1 MSLVLGVDAGAT
13 KTFALVAEE
22 DGYILGFGRGGSGN
36 HQMAGLEPA
45 LAEIRRAS
53 EEALAQAGA
62 SPPVDFG
69 FFGLAGADLPVDY
82 ALLTPSVEGMD
93 IARRVRIK
101 NDTMVA
107 LRAGLKRSWGV
118 AVICGTGFNAGG
130 IGPDGREIQL
140 PGLGALSGDWGGGG
154 DIAYEVIRL
163 ICRAWDGRGQPTV
176 LTEKVLTALEF
187 PSVEELIAQL
197 YQSQIEYY
205 PGQFDQRRLLALVPI
220 LFEAAYEGDQV
231 AQELVVRVG
240 TEVGTTA
247 NAIIKRLGLETTD
260 VEVVLGGSV
269 FKGRGPLLVDTI
281 TQVVHRIAP
290 QATISLPEFEPVV
303 GAVFLALEGL
313 GLGSRRA
320 KTARSRRSTETV
332 EVNEAV
338 YANVRASLP
347 DELKPK
353 QPSSR

>member
-13 KTFALVAEE
+13 KTFALVA
-22 DGYILGFGRGGSGN
+22 DASGHVLGFGQGGSGN
-36 HQMAGLEPA
+36 HQVTGLEPA
-45 LAEIRRAS
+45 LVEIRRSS
-53 EEALAQAGA
+53 EEALAQAGV

-82 ALLTPSVEGMD
+82 ALLTPAVEGMGT
-93 IARRVRIK
+93 AQRVRIK
-101 NDTMVA
+101 NDTLVA

-118 AVICGTGFNAGG
+118 AVISGAGFNAGG
-130 IGPDGREIQL
+130 IGPDGQEVQL

-154 DIAYEVIRL
+154 DIAQEVIRL

-176 LTEKVLTALEF
+176 LTEMVLTALGL
-187 PSVEELIAQL
+187 PSVEELISKL
-197 YQSQIEYY
+197 YQSQFDYY
-205 PGQFDQRRLLALVPI
+205 PGQFDQRRILALVPFV
-220 LFEAAYEGDQV
+220 FEAAYGGDQV
-231 AQELVVRVG
+231 AQDLLVRVG

-247 NAIIKRLGLETTD
+247 NAIIRRLGLETAD

-269 FKGRGPLLVDTI
+269 FKGKGPLLVDTV

-290 QATISLPEFEPVV
+290 QATIGLPEFEPVV
-303 GAVFLALEGL
+303 GAVFLALESL
-313 GLGSRRA
+313 A
-320 KTARSRRSTETV
+320 V

-347 DELKPK
+347 DELRAE
-353 QPSSR
+353 QPVRKSSRPW

>member
-13 KTFALVAEE
+13 KTFALVADE
-22 DGYILGFGRGGSGN
+22 DGHVLGFGQGGPGN
-36 HQMAGLEPA
+36 HQVAGLEPA
-45 LAEIRRAS
+45 LTEISRSS

-82 ALLTPSVEGMD
+82 ALLTPAVEEMGV
-93 IARRVRIK
+93 ARRVRIK

-130 IGPDGREIQL
+130 IGPDGQEIQL

-163 ICRAWDGRGQPTV
+163 ICRAWDGRGQPTI
-176 LTEKVLTALEF
+176 LTEMALTALEL

-197 YQSQIEYY
+197 YQSQVEYY
-205 PGQFDQRRLLALVPI
+205 PGQFDQRRLLALVP
-220 LFEAAYEGDQV
+220 LVFKAAYGGDQV

-240 TEVGTTA
+240 AEVGTTA

-269 FKGRGPLLVDTI
+269 FKGKGPLLVDTI
-281 TQVVHRIAP
+281 TQIVHRTAP
-290 QATISLPEFEPVV
+290 KATIVLPEFEPVV
-303 GAVFLALEGL
+303 GAVFLALENL
-313 GLGSRRA
+313 G
-320 KTARSRRSTETV
+320 V
-332 EVNEAV
+332 EVSEAV
-338 YANVRASLP
+338 YTNARTSLL
-347 DELKPK
+347 DELRSN
-353 QPSSR
+353 QLSVR

>member
-13 KTFALVAEE
+13 KTFALVADE
-22 DGYILGFGRGGSGN
+22 DGHILGFGRGGPGN
-36 HQMAGLEPA
+36 HQAAGLEPA
-45 LAEIRRAS
+45 LAEIKRSS

-82 ALLTPSVEGMD
+82 ALLIPAVEEMG
-93 IARRVRIK
+93 IARRLRIK

-118 AVICGTGFNAGG
+118 AVISGAGFNAGG

-140 PGLGALSGDWGGGG
+140 PGLGALSGDWGGSG
-154 DIAYEVIRL
+154 DIAHEMIRL
-163 ICRAWDGRGQPTV
+163 ICRAWDERGQPTV
-176 LTEKVLTALEF
+176 LTEMVLTALGL
-187 PSVEELIAQL
+187 PSVKELIAQL
-197 YQSQIEYY
+197 YQSQFDYY
-205 PGQFDQRRLLALVPI
+205 PGQFDQRRLLALVPFV
-220 LFEAAYEGDQV
+220 FEAAYRGDPV
-231 AQELVVRVG
+231 AQDLLVRVG

-269 FKGRGPLLVDTI
+269 FKGKGPLLVDTI

-290 QATISLPEFEPVV
+290 QAAIGLPEFEPVV
-303 GAVFLALEGL
+303 GAVFLALESL
-313 GLGSRRA
+313 G
-320 KTARSRRSTETV
+320 V

-338 YANVRASLP
+338 YANAWASLP
-347 DELKPK
+347 NELGPK
-353 QPSSR
+353 QEANHV